1 MLSFDILLFNTK
13 IQKSKIPRFK
23 ATDFVK
29 IQKKIPCG
37 PIPEL
42 FEKKRQTG
50 PQSSIPKWSSASAI
64 PPSSTDAVT

>member
-13 IQKSKIPRFK
+13 IQESKMSCFK

-37 PIPEL
+37 TIREL
-42 FEKKRQTG
+42 FEKNG
-50 PQSSIPKWSSASAI
+50 
-64 PPSSTDAVT
+64 

>member
-13 IQKSKIPRFK
+13 IRESKIPCFK

-37 PIPEL
+37 TIPEL
-42 FEKKRQTG
+42 FENNG
-50 PQSSIPKWSSASAI
+50 
-64 PPSSTDAVT
+64 